1 VLASVGGDIALIG
14 LAVGWLF
21 LVVFLVIV
29 LFMTFRVMESTKTL
43 IDGIRE
49 ETVPLLSEVRTTVT
63 SVNRELEH
71 VDTLVVS
78 AGRIAGSAAR
88 LTTVV
93 ENTISN
99 PLIKFAAFTAGA
111 QRAIK
116 RLRGPSE

>member
-1 VLASVGGDIALIG
+1 VFASVGGDIALIG

-111 QRAIK
+111 QKAIK
-116 RLRGPSE
+116 RLRRPD